1 MLKKES
7 IDLYFGLFERGVL
20 PDIYSNI
27 SYAYNND
34 SIRNLTCSKEIYSQ
48 RNGTIYVVKYIP
60 NYLNPYLKEHFRAI
74 RIFEIKGYAIS
85 LKGISSVEEYL
96 AVQMKRKLRA
106 SIVGRKKRLELCFNI
121 RYEVFFDK
129 ISKDKYSI
137 LMTALHSFLVR
148 RFKQRNEIN
157 ERLLEWD
164 KFYNL
169 FFTLI
174 NTGKASLF
182 VIYEG
187 SNPIALS
194 LNYHLD
200 KIFFGAISSYDIDY
214 AKFGLGQILIYK
226 RLEWCINKNFK
237 IFDMSMG
244 NPEYKIKWC
253 NNIYDFEH
261 HIVYS
266 PTSFFAFL
274 FAGIIALGIS
284 IKNYLKSKNVHLLYR
299 KIKVKFKRK
308 AKVDIKLNHTTNRL
322 EYTIEPLK
330 DILIYD
336 NLKKVDFNESSYT
349 FLKQSVYDVQYVTSE
364 HFSNIVIM
372 EIEKDKSYLVKG
384 NVHVHKVT
392 FCSN

>member
-1 MLKKES
+1 MLKKEL
-7 IDLYFGLFERGVL
+7 IDFYFGLFERGVL

-27 SYAYNND
+27 SFSDNNH
-34 SIRNLTCSKEIYSQ
+34 SIRNLTSSKEIYSQ
-48 RNGTIYVVKYIP
+48 RNATIYLVKYIP
-60 NYLNPYLKEHFRAI
+60 TYLNPNLKLHFRAI

-96 AVQMKRKLRA
+96 AIQMNRKLRA
-106 SIVGRKKRLELCFNI
+106 SILRRKKRLELCFNI
-121 RYEVFFDK
+121 RYEVLYNE
-129 ISKDKYSI
+129 ISKEKYAI
-137 LMTALHSFLVR
+137 LMTALRSLLVR

-157 ERLLEWD
+157 ERLIEWD

-182 VIYEG
+182 TIYEG

-214 AKFGLGQILIYK
+214 SKFGLGQILVYK
-226 RLEWCINKNFK
+226 RLEWCINKKFK

-261 HIVYS
+261 HIVYR
-266 PTSFFAFL
+266 PTSLPASIL
-274 FAGIIALGIS
+274 ARSIALKMYL
-284 IKNYLKSKNVHLLYR
+284 KNYLKSKNVHLLYR
-299 KIKVKFKRK
+299 EVKARFKKKVK
-308 AKVDIKLNHTTNRL
+308 VDEKLN
-322 EYTIEPLK
+322 
-330 DILIYD
+330 
-336 NLKKVDFNESSYT
+336 ES
-349 FLKQSVYDVQYVTSE
+349 D
-364 HFSNIVIM
+364 H
-372 EIEKDKSYLVKG
+372 KS
-384 NVHVHKVT
+384 
-392 FCSN
+392 